1 MIFSEKEEF
10 EKLTATPAKAAKRW
24 VKDKY
29 IASFTEMGEAH
40 GHHSSWYSGTHEL
53 IRWVCW
59 QVAAAG
65 QRVGALAGFSLSGF

>member
-53 IRWVCW
+53 I
-59 QVAAAG
+59 
-65 QRVGALAGFSLSGF
+65 